1 MKKPIIL
8 KAITVLSFLLFCSLI
23 SQSALA
29 QTATVRGFVYEKKS
43 GEPIIFTNVILK
55 GTSIGAST
63 DVNGFYSI
71 TKVPPG
77 DYTIRVTSLGFETF
91 ELPVTVKGG
100 EIINKQLYLEKS
112 SVDLKTIDITADRQ
126 EKLTEVKVSVT
137 KVTPKEIQQ
146 IPTVGG
152 EADIAQYLQVLPGVI
167 FTGDQGGQLY
177 IRGGS
182 PVQNMVLLDGMVIY
196 NPFHSIGLFSVFDT
210 DIIRN
215 ADVYTG
221 GYNAEYGGRISSVMD
236 IKTRDGNK
244 NRLGGKLS
252 TSTFGAKAMLEGPL
266 KKRNLEDP
274 NSGSSSFILS
284 YKNSYLDQSSKL
296 LYSYADEAGLPFSF
310 SDLYGKVSL
319 NAANGS
325 KASFFGFN
333 FNDRVKYNNSAD
345 IQWDSYGFGTNFL
358 MIPSSSALL
367 VEGHVAYSSYSIG
380 IEEAAQAPRS
390 SDVAGFNL
398 GFDFTYFIK
407 DNELK
412 YGIEA
417 IGLRTDFQYENS
429 LGRTIQQEQNTT
441 EFAVYTKYRH
451 VYGKL
456 VMEPGFR
463 AHYFASLNNIS
474 PEPRLGLKYN
484 MTDNIRMK
492 FAGGMYAQNLISAN
506 SDRDVVNLFYGFL
519 SGSDNLPSTF
529 TDRNGNEQNIRNSH
543 RLQKANHLIL
553 GFEFDINR
561 NLEINLEGYVKYF
574 TRLSELNR
582 NKLFDDNVTNV
593 DQPDELKKDFAI
605 ETGRANGVDLVV
617 KYEKRQFYLW
627 AVYSLGFVDRWD
639 GNQLYRPIFDRRHN
653 LNLTGSYT
661 FGKDLSWEVN
671 GRWNYGSGF
680 PFTPT
685 AGFYE
690 NIAFSPGQGGIN
702 TDFVS
707 TNGDLSINYGEL
719 NSKRLP
725 DFHRLDVTIKKH
737 FAFDNDTR
745 LELNAGVTNAY
756 NRQNI
761 FYFDRVAFERVD
773 QLPFL
778 PSFGA
783 NYSF

>member
-1 MKKPIIL
+1 M
-8 KAITVLSFLLFCSLI
+8 I
-23 SQSALA
+23 SGSVFA
-29 QTATVRGFVYEKKS
+29 QTGTVRGFVYEKKN
-43 GEPIIFTNVILK
+43 GEPIIFTNVVLK
-55 GTSIGAST
+55 GTSIGAAT

-71 TKVPPG
+71 TKVPAG
-77 DYTIRVTSLGFETF
+77 NYTLRVTSLGYDTLEM
-91 ELPVTVKGG
+91 PVVVKGG
-100 EIINKQLYLEKS
+100 DIITKQLYVSKS
-112 SVDLKTIDITADRQ
+112 SINLKTIDITGDKQ
-126 EKLTEVKVSVT
+126 EKQTEVKVSVT

-210 DIIRN
+210 DIIKN

-236 IKTRDGNK
+236 IKTKDGNK
-244 NRLGGKLS
+244 SRLGGKFS

-266 KKRNLEDP
+266 KKRNEEDP

-310 SDLYGKVSL
+310 NDLYGKVSL

-333 FNDRVKYNNSAD
+333 FNDKVKYRNAAD
-345 IQWDSYGFGTNFL
+345 IQWNSYGFGSNFL
-358 MIPSSSALL
+358 MIPSSSSLL
-367 VEGHVAYSSYSIG
+367 VEGHVAYSNYTIG
-380 IEEAAQAPRS
+380 IEEQGQAPRS
-390 SDVAGFNL
+390 SEVDGFNL

-407 DNELK
+407 ESELK
-412 YGIEA
+412 YGIEV
-417 IGLRTDFQYENS
+417 IGLKTDFQYQNT

-441 EFAVYTKYRH
+441 EFAIYAKYRY
-451 VYGKL
+451 VLGKL
-456 VMEPGFR
+456 VIDPGFR

-474 PEPRLGLKYN
+474 PEPRLGMKYN
-484 MTDNIRMK
+484 INDDVRLK

-529 TDRNGNEQNIRNSH
+529 MDKNGNEQNIRNSH

-553 GFEFDINR
+553 GVEYDITN
-561 NLEINLEGYVKYF
+561 NLEINVETYLKQF
-574 TRLSELNR
+574 TRLTEINR
-582 NKLFDDNVTNV
+582 NKLFDDNAANIE
-593 DQPDELKKDFAI
+593 QPDALKKNFAI
-605 ETGRANGVDLVV
+605 ETGTAKGVDVV
-617 KYEKRQFYLW
+617 LKYDKRQFYVW

-639 GNQLYRPIFDRRHN
+639 GTQLYRPIFDRRHN
-653 LNLTGSYT
+653 VNLTASYT
-661 FGKDLSWEVN
+661 FGKDLSWELN

-690 NIAFSPGQGGIN
+690 NIAFTPGQGGIN
-702 TDFVS
+702 GDYIS
-707 TNGDLSINYGEL
+707 TNGNININYGDL

-725 DFHRLDVTIKKH
+725 DFHRMDITIKKG
-737 FAFDNDTR
+737 FEFKNDTK
-745 LELNAGVTNAY
+745 LELNAGVTNMY

-761 FYFDRVAFERVD
+761 FYFDRVRYERVD

-783 NYSF
+783 NYTF